1 MIQIAERFNDA
12 TQDDLDK
19 STKEKDVCCICLSA
33 MNTLGKVKKLTCN
46 HLLHT
51 TCLCDIIQK
60 ARSRTAKCPICRV
73 SECCEVVVIVVKM
86 MSIL

>member
-12 TQDDLDK
+12 TQDDIDK
-19 STKEKDVCCICLSA
+19 SIKEKDVCCLCLSA
-33 MNTLGKVKKLTCN
+33 MNKLGKVKKLTCN

-60 ARSRTAKCPICRV
+60 AKQMARSRTITIQNAIQMARCPICRV
-73 SECCEVVVIVVKM
+73 SDI
-86 MSIL
+86 